1 MATKKQTKATAAQ
14 SLDTVHEKWAPAV
27 AHLRSVDPRWHPILD
42 RVGPCLLR
50 PRRDHF
56 GTLVRAIVGQQISA
70 KAATSIDRRLRAVA
84 GDRHT
89 PEGLLAAGVDRIR
102 TAGLSGVKASY
113 VINLATAVEAG
124 EVVLTHM
131 NRFDDESVIEMLT
144 RVKGIGRWT
153 AEMFLIFALGRPDVL
168 PLGDL
173 GIRVGLS
180 RFHGLDSPPPPSRL
194 TELAEPWR
202 PYRSIAMWYLWR
214 EGDAGTAK
222 AAKPPAITPA
232 AKPTRKTRP

>member
-1 MATKKQTKATAAQ
+1 MATTKNETSTPAPR
-14 SLDTVHEKWAPAV
+14 LDTVHAQWAPAV
-27 AHLRSVDPRWHPILD
+27 AHLRAADPRWHPILD

-70 KAATSIDRRLRAVA
+70 KAATSIDRRLRALA
-84 GDRHT
+84 GDVHT
-89 PEGLLAAGVDRIR
+89 PEGLLAAGVDQIR
-102 TAGLSGVKASY
+102 AAGLSGVKASY
-113 VINLATAVEAG
+113 VINLAAAVHAG
-124 EVVLTHM
+124 DVVLTHM
-131 NRFDDESVIEMLT
+131 NRFEDEQIIEMLT
-144 RVKGIGRWT
+144 KVKGIGRWT

-180 RFHGLDSPPPPSRL
+180 RFHGLDSPPPPARL
-194 TELAEPWR
+194 AELAEPWR

-214 EGDAGTAK
+214 ECDAGTQPTKPASSTSSAK
-222 AAKPPAITPA
+222 K
-232 AKPTRKTRP
+232 TRKTRP

>member
-1 MATKKQTKATAAQ
+1 MATKKKSTAAAPLEAVQ
-14 SLDTVHEKWAPAV
+14 EKWAPAV
-27 AHLRSVDPRWHPILD
+27 AHLRVADPRWHPILD

-70 KAATSIDRRLRAVA
+70 KAATSIDRRLRALA
-84 GDRHT
+84 GDVHS
-89 PEGLLAAGVDRIR
+89 PEGLLAAGVDTIR
-102 TAGLSGVKASY
+102 AAGLSGVKARY
-113 VINLATAVEAG
+113 VINLATAVRSG
-124 EVVLTHM
+124 EVVLHHM
-131 NRFDDESVIEMLT
+131 NRFDDEQIIEMLT

-173 GIRVGLS
+173 GIRVGIG
-180 RFHGLDSPPPPSRL
+180 RFHGLDSPLNPARL
-194 TELAEPWR
+194 AELAEPWR

-214 EGDAGTAK
+214 EGDAAPLPRRLSSTGTTS
-222 AAKPPAITPA
+222 PNP
-232 AKPTRKTRP
+232 